1 MSKSIIAT
9 ASAVLLLSACS
20 QPSRAPT
27 SAEAAT
33 ATQEIAT
40 PALPADGATLL
51 DQVVASGT
59 TFGWLKTLK
68 KLYPEE
74 YAAAG
79 KRLLDKL
86 GDNPAESE
94 LKLQMTADL
103 QPFMAARKA
112 ELSKARD
119 AALLRYL
126 QLNTAVAE
134 RFLDE
139 DPKACGDVFRGQL
152 DPNPQR
158 SDEVYAAMSA
168 ATSQL
173 LIAAHDATTHPTN
186 RGETRLTPADAQ
198 RWRALMEDRGMTEE
212 DLALLNDPARRATA
226 TPRRMCELR
235 ILMMKAAAEAPDLAA
250 KVILTTLPQA
260 AVAARSG
267 GPTG

>member
-1 MSKSIIAT
+1 MSKSIIAA
-9 ASAVLLLSACS
+9 ASAALLLSACS
-20 QPSRAPT
+20 QPSPAPT
-27 SAEAAT
+27 AGEAGT
-33 ATQEIAT
+33 AAQDSAT

-51 DQVVASGT
+51 DQVVAGGA

-79 KRLLDKL
+79 KRLLEKL

-112 ELSKARD
+112 ELSKAPD

-134 RFLDE
+134 RFLNE

-152 DPNPQR
+152 DPSAPR
-158 SDEVYAAMSA
+158 SDAVYEAMSA
-168 ATSQL
+168 ATNQL
-173 LIAAHDATTHPTN
+173 LIAAHEARAHPTS
-186 RGETRLTPADAQ
+186 RADTRLTQADVQ
-198 RWRALMEDRGMTEE
+198 RWRAAMESRGMTEE
-212 DLALLNDPARRATA
+212 DLALLNDPAQRAAA
-226 TPRRMCELR
+226 TPRRACELR

-250 KVILTTLPQA
+250 KVILSSQPRDA
-260 AVAARSG
+260 APAR
-267 GPTG
+267 